1 MRLILVRHY
10 KTQFNVSG
18 RIMGWGD
25 SPPADDWQQ
34 DMQFVTQVL
43 QQRSIHLDQVYSSV
57 LARAQ
62 HTAEYFAQQFAVA
75 DVHLAPQ
82 LNEINYGT
90 LYGKPKAWAATHY
103 PLHKKDPDFIY
114 PEGESFNQLLLRS
127 VGFVKALAQSGG
139 AQTVLCVAHSG
150 VVRALLSHFLDLNYS
165 DHLRCKVTHR
175 YIGLLDFDGP
185 CCASYDEWGTP
196 SGFVTEG
203 TLALP
208 YSRKIA

>member
-25 SPPADDWQQ
+25 SPRADDWQQ
-34 DMQFVTQVL
+34 DMDFIAQVL
-43 QQRSIHLDQVYSSV
+43 QQRNIHPDQIYSSV
-57 LARAQ
+57 LPRAQ
-62 HTAEYFAQQFAVA
+62 QTAEYFAQQFAIA
-75 DVHLAPQ
+75 DVQLAPQ

-90 LYGKPKAWAATHY
+90 LYGKPKAWVATHY
-103 PLHKKDPDFIY
+103 PRHKKDPDFIY
-114 PEGESFNQLLLRS
+114 PEGESFNQLSLRT
-127 VGFVKALAQSGG
+127 VAFVKAMARSCD

-150 VVRALLSHFLDLNYS
+150 VVRALLSHSLDLNYS

-175 YIGLLDFDGP
+175 YIGVLDFDGP
-185 CCASYDEWGTP
+185 CCASYDEWGVL
-196 SGFVTEG
+196 SGFVSEG

-208 YSRKIA
+208 HSRRIA